1 MPLATTATAA
11 AALLTTAS
19 FASAFVPTTP
29 PRAFR
34 SAVAARA
41 TPSSHE
47 VRTVGRD
54 HPSPPPNTPRPN
66 ERSLTTTTHARYHQ
80 SPPWAG
86 SLDPDANL
94 VYMDF
99 WRHQQS
105 LLEGELGARR
115 VELSEDMALQTN
127 EKMGARIASAEYET
141 DDFRKIR
148 MTYFDAGKKVQVYN
162 SLW

>member
-1 MPLATTATAA
+1 MNA
-11 AALLTTAS
+11 
-19 FASAFVPTTP
+19 
-29 PRAFR
+29 
-34 SAVAARA
+34 
-41 TPSSHE
+41 
-47 VRTVGRD
+47 
-54 HPSPPPNTPRPN
+54 PSPPDRA
-66 ERSLTTTTHARYHQ
+66 LTAHDRALTAQ

-86 SLDPDANL
+86 SLDSDANL

-99 WRHQQS
+99 WKYQQS
-105 LLEGELGARR
+105 LLENELGARR
-115 VELSEDMALQTN
+115 VELGTDMALQTN